1 MLPIVFHAPGA
12 ELTRPTVAPEVRE
25 PAVIARDLVLAYGE
39 RVALTASDFD
49 IPAGGLTAL
58 IGPNGSGKS
67 TILNAI
73 AGLLEPSSGRLAV
86 LAGPR
91 RLAAIA
97 YVLQST
103 AVNGAMPVTVREV
116 VGMGRYGSLGP
127 FRRFAPRD
135 RALCAAAMERLA
147 ITELASRHLD
157 ELSGG
162 QRQRVFVAQGL
173 AQAADLLL
181 LDEPITGLDLP
192 STERIRS
199 AIQAERR
206 RGVTV
211 VLTTH
216 ELADAAAADWVLL
229 LAGRVVAAGP
239 PDEVLVPGRLSEAYG
254 VTFLAH
260 GGRLMIDDPAHR
272 SGGGPVIDARHQADP
287 DPEGWQA

>member
-1 MLPIVFHAPGA
+1 MAPDS
-12 ELTRPTVAPEVRE
+12 RH
-25 PAVIARDLVLAYGE
+25 PAVSAQGVVLGYGS
-39 RVALTASDFD
+39 RVALAASDFE
-49 IPAGGLTAL
+49 IAAGALTAL

-73 AGLLEPSSGRLAV
+73 AGLVRPI
-86 LAGPR
+86 AGQLSVP
-91 RLAAIA
+91 AAMQSRPALA
-97 YVLQST
+97 YVLQAT
-103 AVNGAMPVTVREV
+103 QVNEAMPITVREV

-127 FRRFAPRD
+127 FRRFTAQD
-135 RALCAAAMERLA
+135 RAHCAAAMERLGIA
-147 ITELASRHLD
+147 ELGSRRLA

-181 LDEPITGLDLP
+181 LDEPITALDLP
-192 STERIRS
+192 STDRIRTV
-199 AIQAERR
+199 INEERD

-239 PDEVLVPGRLSEAYG
+239 PDEVLVPERLSEAYG
-254 VTFLAH
+254 VSFVTQ
-260 GGRLMIDDPAHR
+260 GGRTIIDDAAHR
-272 SGGGPVIDARHQADP
+272 PTAVRHTDTHSRTGPDLEAL
-287 DPEGWQA
+287 PE

>member
-1 MLPIVFHAPGA
+1 
-12 ELTRPTVAPEVRE
+12 VAPEVRE
-25 PAVIARDLVLAYGE
+25 PAVIARELVLAYGE

-49 IPAGGLTAL
+49 IPAGALTAL

-73 AGLLEPSSGRLAV
+73 AGLLEPVSGRLAV

-103 AVNGAMPVTVREV
+103 SVNEAMPVTVREV

-127 FRRFAPRD
+127 FRRFTAHD
-135 RALCAAAMERLA
+135 RMLCATAMDRLA

-173 AQAADLLL
+173 AQASDLLL

-192 STERIRS
+192 SAERIRS
-199 AIQAERR
+199 AIEEERR
-206 RGVTV
+206 RGVSV
-211 VLTTH
+211 ILTTH

-239 PDEVLVPGRLSEAYG
+239 PDEVLVPARLSEAYG
-254 VTFLAH
+254 VSFVTE
-260 GGRLMIDDPAHR
+260 GGRTIIDDAGHR
-272 SGGGPVIDARHQADP
+272 PRAARHSEAHARTGP
-287 DPEGWQA
+287 DLDALPD

>member
-1 MLPIVFHAPGA
+1 MTAMV
-12 ELTRPTVAPEVRE
+12 PEVPP
-25 PAVIARDLVLAYGE
+25 PAVSAQSLVLGYGG
-39 RVALTASDFD
+39 RAALASSDFV
-49 IPAGGLTAL
+49 IPADGLTAL

-73 AGLLEPSSGRLAV
+73 AGLLRPISGRLAV
-86 LAGPR
+86 PAVAQSPTAL
-91 RLAAIA
+91 A
-97 YVLQST
+97 YVLQAT
-103 AVNGAMPVTVREV
+103 LVNAAMPITVREV
-116 VGMGRYGSLGP
+116 VGMGRYASLGP
-127 FRRFAPRD
+127 FQRFTSHD
-135 RALCAAAMERLA
+135 RALCSTAMERLDIA
-147 ITELASRHLD
+147 QLASRHLH

-192 STERIRS
+192 SSERIRA
-199 AIQAERR
+199 AIRQERD

-239 PDEVLVPGRLSEAYG
+239 PQHVLTSAYLEQAYG
-254 VTFLAH
+254 VAFRAE
-260 GGRLMIDDPAHR
+260 GGQLLIDDAAHR
-272 SGGGPVIDARHQADP
+272 PRHGSPDESPVSPGSGTGLQ
-287 DPEGWQA
+287 

>member
-1 MLPIVFHAPGA
+1 M
-12 ELTRPTVAPEVRE
+12 VAPEVRE
-25 PAVIARDLVLAYGE
+25 PAVMARDLVLAYGE
-39 RVALTASDFD
+39 RVALAASDFD
-49 IPAGGLTAL
+49 IPAGALIAL

-73 AGLLEPSSGRLAV
+73 SGLLEPTSGRLAV

-103 AVNGAMPVTVREV
+103 AVNEAMPVTVREV
-116 VGMGRYGSLGP
+116 VGMGRYGGLGP
-127 FRRFAPRD
+127 FRRFTTQD
-135 RALCAAAMERLA
+135 RALCAAAMDRLA

-192 STERIRS
+192 STERIRT
-199 AIQAERR
+199 AIEEERR

-211 VLTTH
+211 ILTTH

-239 PDEVLVPGRLSEAYG
+239 PDEVLVPARLSEAYG
-254 VTFLAH
+254 VSFVTE
-260 GGRLMIDDPAHR
+260 GGRTMIDDPGHR
-272 SGGGPVIDARHQADP
+272 PRAARHSETHARTGP
-287 DPEGWQA
+287 DLDALPE

>member
-1 MLPIVFHAPGA
+1 M
-12 ELTRPTVAPEVRE
+12 RD

-49 IPAGGLTAL
+49 IPAGALTAL

-86 LAGPR
+86 LAGPH
-91 RLAAIA
+91 LPAALA

-103 AVNGAMPVTVREV
+103 AVNEAMPVTVREV
-116 VGMGRYGSLGP
+116 VGMGRYGSLGS
-127 FRRFAPRD
+127 FRRFTARD

-181 LDEPITGLDLP
+181 LDEPITGLDLL
-192 STERIRS
+192 STEHIRA
-199 AIQAERR
+199 AIDEERE
-206 RGVTV
+206 RGATV
-211 VLTTH
+211 ILTTH

-239 PDEVLVPGRLSEAYG
+239 PDEVLVPARLSEAYG
-254 VTFLAH
+254 VSFVTE
-260 GGRLMIDDPAHR
+260 GGRTIIDDAAHR
-272 SGGGPVIDARHQADP
+272 PRAARHTDTHARTGP
-287 DPEGWQA
+287 DLGALPE

>member
-1 MLPIVFHAPGA
+1 V
-12 ELTRPTVAPEVRE
+12 VPEVRE
-25 PAVIARDLVLAYGE
+25 ATVIARDLVLAYGE
-39 RVALTASDFD
+39 RVALTASDFE
-49 IPAGGLTAL
+49 IPVGGLTAL
-58 IGPNGSGKS
+58 IGPNGSGKT

-73 AGLLEPSSGRLAV
+73 AGLIEPASGRLAV
-86 LAGPR
+86 LAGPHR
-91 RLAAIA
+91 PAAIA

-103 AVNGAMPVTVREV
+103 AVNEAMPVTVREV

-127 FRRFAPRD
+127 FRRFTAGD
-135 RALCAAAMERLA
+135 RALCSAAMERLA

-173 AQAADLLL
+173 AQAADLVL
-181 LDEPITGLDLP
+181 LDEPTTGLDLP
-192 STERIRS
+192 STDRIHT
-199 AIQAERR
+199 AIEEERR

-239 PDEVLVPGRLSEAYG
+239 PDEVLVAARLSQAYG
-254 VTFLAH
+254 VSFVTE
-260 GGRLMIDDPAHR
+260 GGRTIIDDAGHR
-272 SGGGPVIDARHQADP
+272 PWGTRHPETHARTGPDLDAL
-287 DPEGWQA
+287 PE

>member
-1 MLPIVFHAPGA
+1 M
-12 ELTRPTVAPEVRE
+12 RE

-39 RVALTASDFD
+39 RVALTTSDFD

-73 AGLLEPSSGRLAV
+73 AGLLEPASGRLAV

-91 RLAAIA
+91 RSAAIA

-103 AVNGAMPVTVREV
+103 AVNEAMPITVREV

-127 FRRFAPRD
+127 FRRFTTQD
-135 RALCAAAMERLA
+135 RALCLAAMERLA

-192 STERIRS
+192 STQRIRA
-199 AIQAERR
+199 AIDAEREK
-206 RGVTV
+206 GTTV
-211 VLTTH
+211 ILTTH

-229 LAGRVVAAGP
+229 LAGRVVAAGSP
-239 PDEVLVPGRLSEAYG
+239 AEVLVPARLSEAYG
-254 VTFLAH
+254 VSFVTE
-260 GGRLMIDDPAHR
+260 GGRTLIDDPGHR
-272 SGGGPVIDARHQADP
+272 PRTARHGDTHFRVGP
-287 DPEGWQA
+287 DLDALSE

>member
-1 MLPIVFHAPGA
+1 
-12 ELTRPTVAPEVRE
+12 VAPEVRE

-39 RVALTASDFD
+39 RVALTNSDFD
-49 IPAGGLTAL
+49 IPAGGLIGL
-58 IGPNGSGKS
+58 VGPNGSGKS

-73 AGLLEPSSGRLAV
+73 AGLLEPASGRLAV

-91 RLAAIA
+91 RSAAIA

-103 AVNGAMPVTVREV
+103 AVNEAMPITVREV

-127 FRRFAPRD
+127 FRRFTTQD
-135 RALCAAAMERLA
+135 RALCAAAMDRLA

-192 STERIRS
+192 STERIRA
-199 AIQAERR
+199 AIDAERER
-206 RGVTV
+206 NV

-216 ELADAAAADWVLL
+216 ELADAAADWVLL
-229 LAGRVVAAGP
+229 AASGGGRAAGRVP
-239 PDEVLVPGRLSEAYG
+239 PRALSRPTVSF
-254 VTFLAH
+254 VTERSHAD
-260 GGRLMIDDPAHR
+260 DDPGHR
-272 SGGGPVIDARHQADP
+272 LWTARHGIRTSSGP
-287 DPEGWQA
+287 DSTPVE